1 MTREVHMKE
10 NMIVSNPAVMM
21 GKPVITGTRI
31 TVELILEKLAAGE
44 TVQQIIEAHPRL
56 THEGIQAAL
65 AFAAEVLK
73 GDVVY
78 PATDVAA

>member
-1 MTREVHMKE
+1 MQE
-10 NMIVSNPAVMM
+10 NIIVSNPDVMM